1 MIFGEVPVAGAHGL
15 ILAHSVRLPGGAF
28 KKGRVL
34 SADDIAVL
42 RQAGIETVSGARLEA
57 DDVGEDEAAE
67 TVARAVCG
75 PGVALGAAF
84 TGRCNVFA
92 EGHGLAVI
100 DSARVDRLNHLD
112 EAMTLGTVAPFALV
126 EPGQMVATVKVIPF
140 AASRVVVDR
149 CVAIAAQGGPML
161 RLAALEAR
169 TVGLIQTRLPGT
181 RESVL
186 DSTTGAVAT
195 RLARLDGA
203 LAAEVRCVHSS
214 AEVAEAVGQLHG
226 RGCDTILIAG
236 ASAIVDRRDVVPA
249 AIVAAGGAIDHFG
262 MPVDPG
268 NLLLL
273 ARLGEA
279 RVLGLPGCARSLKL
293 NGFDWVLHR
302 IFAGV
307 EVTASDIM
315 RMGAGGLLM
324 EIPSRP
330 LPRRAAS
337 PRSGARREETAPAA
351 AARPRIGAV
360 VLAAGQSRRMGALN
374 KLLIEVD
381 GEPMVR
387 RVAAAAL
394 ASKAEPVVVVT
405 GHEAERVQAAL
416 GGLDVVV
423 AHNPDFAEGMS
434 TSLDCGLQALDASI
448 DPGLDPGLD
457 GAVVCLGDMPRTSAA
472 LIDRLIAGFNPLEGR
487 AIGVPTWRGKRG
499 NPVLW
504 AARYFGEMRSLS
516 GDVGARHLIGDHADA
531 VYEIESPDRSVTIDV
546 DTPEALDALGRAA
559 AR

>member
-1 MIFGEVPVAGAHGL
+1 MPVADAEGL
-15 ILAHSVRLPGGAF
+15 ILAHSVRLPGRAF
-28 KKGRVL
+28 KKGHVL

-42 RQAGIETVSGARLEA
+42 LAAKIESVSGARLEA

-67 TVARAVCG
+67 TVARALCG
-75 PGVALGAAF
+75 PGLALGAAF

-100 DSARVDRLNHLD
+100 DDARVDRLNLLD
-112 EAMTLGTVAPFALV
+112 EAMTLGTVAPYALV

-140 AASRVVVDR
+140 AAPRRIVER
-149 CVAIAAQGGPML
+149 CVEIATEGGPML
-161 RLAALEAR
+161 RLAPLRAR
-169 TVGLIQTRLPGT
+169 TVGLIQTRLPGI

-203 LAAEVRCVHSS
+203 LAAEVRCAHRC
-214 AEVAEAVGQLHG
+214 AEVREAVGALRG

-249 AIVAAGGAIDHFG
+249 AIVEAGGAIDHFG

-293 NGFDWVLHR
+293 NGFDWVLQR
-302 IFAGV
+302 VFAGV

-330 LPRRAAS
+330 LPRGRAS
-337 PRSGARREETAPAA
+337 PRSGARKAEAAPADVQ
-351 AARPRIGAV
+351 PRVGAL

-387 RVAAAAL
+387 RVASAAI
-394 ASKAEPVVVVT
+394 ASRAAPVVVVT
-405 GHEAERVQAAL
+405 GHEAERIREAL
-416 GGLDVVV
+416 AGLDVVFV
-423 AHNPDFAEGMS
+423 HNPDYAEGMS
-434 TSLDCGLQALDASI
+434 SSLDCGLQGLDVALDGTI
-448 DPGLDPGLD
+448 DGALGGGLD
-457 GAVVCLGDMPRTSAA
+457 GAAICLGDMPRTSAV
-472 LIDRLIAGFNPLEGR
+472 LIDRLIEGFNPLEGR
-487 AIGVPTWRGKRG
+487 AIGVPTYRGKRG

-504 AARYFGEMRSLS
+504 AARYFGEIRSLS

-546 DTPEALDALGRAA
+546 DTPEALHDLDHAA

>member
-1 MIFGEVPVAGAHGL
+1 MIFGDVPVADAEGL

-34 SADDIAVL
+34 SAEDIQVL
-42 RQAGIETVSGARLEA
+42 LTAQIETVSGARLEP

-67 TVARAVCG
+67 AVARAVTG
-75 PGVALGAAF
+75 PGLTLGNAF
-84 TGRCNVFA
+84 TGRCNIFA

-100 DSARVDRLNHLD
+100 DDGRVDRLNLLD
-112 EAMTLGTVAPFALV
+112 EAMTLGTVAPHALA
-126 EPGQMVATVKVIPF
+126 EAGQMVATVKVIPF
-140 AASRVVVDR
+140 AASRAVVER
-149 CVAIAAQGGPML
+149 CVEIAQEGGPML
-161 RLAALEAR
+161 RLAPLKAR
-169 TVGLIQTRLPGT
+169 TVGLIQTRLPGM

-195 RLARLDGA
+195 RLAQLDGA
-203 LAAEVRCVHSS
+203 LAAEVRCAHSR

-226 RGCDTILIAG
+226 RGCDIILIAG

-249 AIVAAGGAIDHFG
+249 AVVEAGGAIDHFG

-293 NGFDWVLHR
+293 NGFDWVLQR
-302 IFAGV
+302 IFADV

-330 LPRRAAS
+330 LPRNRAS
-337 PRSGARREETAPAA
+337 PRS
-351 AARPRIGAV
+351 AARTHESVSPASPPRIAAV

-381 GEPMVR
+381 GESMVR

-394 ASKAEPVVVVT
+394 ASKAAPAVVVT
-405 GHEAERVQAAL
+405 GHQAERVRAAL
-416 GGLDVVV
+416 DGLDLTF
-423 AHNPDFAEGMS
+423 AHNPDYAEGMS
-434 TSLDCGLQALDASI
+434 SSLLCGIEALD
-448 DPGLDPGLD
+448 PPLD

-487 AIGVPTWRGKRG
+487 AIGVPTYRGKRG

-504 AARYFGEMRSLS
+504 AARYFGEIRNLS
-516 GDVGARHLIGDHADA
+516 GDVGARHLIGNHADA
-531 VYEIESPDRSVTIDV
+531 VYEIESPDHSVTIDV

>member
-1 MIFGEVPVAGAHGL
+1 MIFGEIPVAEAEGL
-15 ILAHSVRLPGGAF
+15 ILAHSVRLPGRAF
-28 KKGRVL
+28 KKGHVL
-34 SADDIAVL
+34 TADDIQVL
-42 RQAGIETVSGARLEA
+42 LAAEIETVSGARLEA

-67 TVARAVCG
+67 TVARAVLG
-75 PGVALGAAF
+75 PGLALGDAF

-92 EGHGLAVI
+92 EAHGLAVI
-100 DSARVDRLNHLD
+100 DSARVDRLNLLD

-140 AASRVVVDR
+140 AASRDVVER
-149 CVAIAAQGGPML
+149 CVAIAADGGPVL
-161 RLAALEAR
+161 RLAPLGAR
-169 TVGLIQTRLPGT
+169 TIGLIQTRLPGT

-195 RLARLDGA
+195 RLTRLDGA
-203 LAAEVRCVHSS
+203 LAAEVRCAHDR
-214 AEVAEAVGQLHG
+214 AEVADAVGQLHG

-249 AIVAAGGAIDHFG
+249 AIVEAGGAIDHFG

-279 RVLGLPGCARSLKL
+279 HVLGLPGCARSLKL
-293 NGFDWVLHR
+293 NGFDWVLQR

-307 EVTASDIM
+307 EVTAADIM

-330 LPRRAAS
+330 QPRRAAS
-337 PRSGARREETAPAA
+337 PRSSARAGEAVPAVA
-351 AARPRIGAV
+351 TPPRIGAV

-374 KLLIEVD
+374 KLLVEVD

-394 ASKAEPVVVVT
+394 ASRSTPVVVVT
-405 GHEAERVQAAL
+405 GHEAGRIEAAL
-416 GGLDVVV
+416 AGLDVEF
-423 AHNPDFAEGMS
+423 AHNPDHAEGMS
-434 TSLDCGLQALDASI
+434 SSLERGIEA
-448 DPGLDPGLD
+448 LDPGLD
-457 GAVVCLGDMPRTSAA
+457 GAVICLGDMPRTSAA

-504 AARYFGEMRSLS
+504 AARYFAEIRRLS

-531 VYEIESPDRSVTIDV
+531 VYEIESPDHSVTIDV

>member
-1 MIFGEVPVAGAHGL
+1 MIFGEVPVADAEGL
-15 ILAHSVRLPGGAF
+15 ILAHSVRLPCGAF

-34 SADDIAVL
+34 SAEDIRVL
-42 RQAGIETVSGARLEA
+42 LAAKIETVSGARLEA
-57 DDVGEDEAAE
+57 CDVAEDEAAE

-75 PGVALGAAF
+75 PGLRLGDAF
-84 TGRCNVFA
+84 TGRCNIFA
-92 EGHGLAVI
+92 DGHGLAVI
-100 DSARVDRLNHLD
+100 DDARVDRLNLLD
-112 EAMTLGTVAPFALV
+112 EAMTLGTVAPHALV
-126 EPGQMVATVKVIPF
+126 EAGQMVATVKVIPF
-140 AASRVVVDR
+140 AAARAVVER
-149 CVAIAAQGGPML
+149 CVEIAADGGPML
-161 RLAALEAR
+161 RLAPLEAR

-195 RLARLDGA
+195 RLSRLDGA
-203 LAAEVRCVHSS
+203 LAAEVRCAHSR
-214 AEVAEAVGQLHG
+214 AEVADAVGQLHG
-226 RGCDTILIAG
+226 RGCDVILIAG

-249 AIVAAGGAIDHFG
+249 AVVEAGGAIDHFG

-279 RVLGLPGCARSLKL
+279 SVLGLPGCARSLKL
-293 NGFDWVLHR
+293 NGFDWVLQR

-307 EVTASDIM
+307 EVTAADIM

-330 LPRRAAS
+330 QPRNRAS
-337 PRSGARREETAPAA
+337 PRSTAREGEAVSPASP
-351 AARPRIGAV
+351 PRIAAV
-360 VLAAGQSRRMGALN
+360 VLAAGQSRRMGTVN

-394 ASKAEPVVVVT
+394 ASKAAPVVVVT
-405 GHEAERVQAAL
+405 GHEAARVRAAL
-416 GGLDVVV
+416 DGLDVTF
-423 AHNPDFAEGMS
+423 AHNPDYAEGMS
-434 TSLDCGLQALDASI
+434 SSLLCGVEALDT
-448 DPGLDPGLD
+448 GLD

-504 AARYFGEMRSLS
+504 AARYFGEIRTLS

-531 VYEIESPDRSVTIDV
+531 VYEIESPDHSVTIDV

>member
-1 MIFGEVPVAGAHGL
+1 MIFGEIPVAEAEGL
-15 ILAHSVRLPGGAF
+15 ILAHSVRLPGRAF
-28 KKGRVL
+28 KKGHVL
-34 SADDIAVL
+34 TADDIQVL
-42 RQAGIETVSGARLEA
+42 LAANIETVSGARLEP

-75 PGVALGAAF
+75 PGLALGDAF

-92 EGHGLAVI
+92 EGHGLAAI
-100 DSARVDRLNHLD
+100 DSARVDSLNLLD
-112 EAMTLGTVAPFALV
+112 EAMTLGTVAPFAAV

-140 AASRVVVDR
+140 AASRGTVAR
-149 CVAIAAQGGPML
+149 CVEIAAQGGPVL
-161 RLAALEAR
+161 RLAPLEAR

-203 LAAEVRCVHSS
+203 LAAEVRCAHNR

-249 AIVAAGGAIDHFG
+249 AIVEAGGTIDHFG

-293 NGFDWVLHR
+293 NGFDWVLQR

-307 EVTASDIM
+307 EVTAADIM

-330 LPRRAAS
+330 LPRSRAS
-337 PRSGARREETAPAA
+337 PRS
-351 AARPRIGAV
+351 AARTDEAAPSASPPRVAAV

-381 GEPMVR
+381 GVPMVR
-387 RVAAAAL
+387 RVASAAL
-394 ASKAEPVVVVT
+394 ASKAQPVVVVT

-416 GGLDVVV
+416 AGLDVTIV
-423 AHNPDFAEGMS
+423 HNPDYAEGMS
-434 TSLDCGLQALDASI
+434 SSLEHGLQALDSAI
-448 DPGLDPGLD
+448 APTLD
-457 GAVVCLGDMPRTSAA
+457 GAVICLGDMPRTSAG
-472 LIDRLIAGFNPLEGR
+472 LIDRLIAGFNLHEGR

-504 AARYFGEMRSLS
+504 AARYFGEMRNLS

-531 VYEIESPDRSVTIDV
+531 VYEIESPDHSVTIDV
-546 DTPEALDALGRAA
+546 DTPEALDALGQAA

>member
-1 MIFGEVPVAGAHGL
+1 MIFGEVPVAGAEGL
-15 ILAHSVRLPGGAF
+15 ILAHSVRLPGRAF
-28 KKGRVL
+28 KKGHVL
-34 SADDIAVL
+34 TADDIQVL
-42 RQAGIETVSGARLEA
+42 LAAKIEAVSGARLEA
-57 DDVGEDEAAE
+57 DDVGEDEAALA
-67 TVARAVCG
+67 VARAVCG
-75 PGVALGAAF
+75 PGLALGKAF

-100 DSARVDRLNHLD
+100 DSARVDRLNLLD
-112 EAMTLGTVAPFALV
+112 EAMTLGTVPPFAPV
-126 EPGQMVATVKVIPF
+126 EAGQMVATVKVIPF
-140 AASRVVVDR
+140 AASRGVVDR
-149 CVAIAAQGGPML
+149 CIAIAEEGGPML
-161 RLAALEAR
+161 QLAPLEAR
-169 TVGLIQTRLPGT
+169 RVGLIQTRLPGT

-195 RLARLDGA
+195 RLARLDA
-203 LAAEVRCVHSS
+203 SLAAEVRCAHSRG
-214 AEVAEAVGQLHG
+214 EVAEAVGQLHG

-249 AIVAAGGAIDHFG
+249 AIVEAGGAIDHFG

-293 NGFDWVLHR
+293 NGFDWVLQR

-307 EVTASDIM
+307 EVTAADIM

-330 LPRRAAS
+330 LPRSRAS
-337 PRSGARREETAPAA
+337 PRSGARTGAGEAAPAA
-351 AARPRIGAV
+351 AAQPRIGAV
-360 VLAAGQSRRMGALN
+360 VLAAGQSRRMGTLN

-394 ASKAEPVVVVT
+394 ASRAEPVVVVT
-405 GHEAERVQAAL
+405 GHEAKRVEAAL
-416 GGLDVVV
+416 DGLDVVV
-423 AHNPDFAEGMS
+423 VHNPDFAEGMS
-434 TSLDCGLQALDASI
+434 SSLEHGLQALDS
-448 DPGLDPGLD
+448 GLD
-457 GAVVCLGDMPRTSAA
+457 GALICLGDMPRTSAA
-472 LIDRLIAGFNPLEGR
+472 LIDRLISGFNPLEGR

-504 AARYFGEMRSLS
+504 AARYFGEMQALS

-531 VYEIESPDRSVTIDV
+531 VYEVESPDHSVTIDV
-546 DTPEALDALGRAA
+546 DTPEALDALGHAA

>member
-1 MIFGEVPVAGAHGL
+1 MIFGDVPAAEAQGL
-15 ILAHSVRLPGGAF
+15 ILAHSVRLPGRAF

-34 SADDIAVL
+34 SAEDIAVL
-42 RQAGIETVSGARLEA
+42 LEAKIETVSGARLEP

-75 PGVALGAAF
+75 PGLTLGDAF
-84 TGRCNVFA
+84 TGRCNIFA
-92 EGHGLAVI
+92 EAHGLAAI
-100 DSARVDRLNHLD
+100 DDARVDRLNLLG
-112 EAMTLGTVAPFALV
+112 EAMTLGTVAPHALV
-126 EPGQMVATVKVIPF
+126 EAGQMVATVKVIPF
-140 AASRVVVDR
+140 AASRAVVER
-149 CVAIAAQGGPML
+149 CVEIAEESGPML
-161 RLAALEAR
+161 RLATLKAR
-169 TVGLIQTRLPGT
+169 TVGLIQTRLPGM

-195 RLARLDGA
+195 RLSRLDGS
-203 LAAEVRCVHSS
+203 LAAEVRCAHSRT
-214 AEVAEAVGQLHG
+214 EVADAVGQLHG
-226 RGCDTILIAG
+226 RGCDVILIAG

-249 AIVAAGGAIDHFG
+249 AVVEAGGAIDHFG

-273 ARLGEA
+273 ARLGESH
-279 RVLGLPGCARSLKL
+279 VLGLPGCARSLKL
-293 NGFDWVLHR
+293 NGFDWVLQR

-330 LPRRAAS
+330 LPRNRAS
-337 PRSGARREETAPAA
+337 PRSAARTDEAVAPATP
-351 AARPRIGAV
+351 PRIAAV
-360 VLAAGQSRRMGALN
+360 VLAAGQSRRMGTLN

-381 GEPMVR
+381 GVPMVR

-394 ASKAEPVVVVT
+394 ASKAAPVVVVT
-405 GHEAERVQAAL
+405 GHEAERVRAAL
-416 GGLDVVV
+416 DGLDVAF
-423 AHNPDFAEGMS
+423 AHNSEFAEGMS
-434 TSLDCGLQALDASI
+434 SSLHCGVEALDPAI
-448 DPGLDPGLD
+448 D

-472 LIDRLIAGFNPLEGR
+472 LIDRLIADFNPLEGR
-487 AIGVPTWRGKRG
+487 AIGVPTYRGKRG

-504 AARYFGEMRSLS
+504 AARFFGEMRNLS

-531 VYEIESPDRSVTIDV
+531 VYEVESPDHSVTIDV

>member
-1 MIFGEVPVAGAHGL
+1 MIFGDVPVAEAQGL
-15 ILAHSVRLPGGAF
+15 ILAHSVRLPGRAF

-34 SADDIAVL
+34 SAEDIAVL
-42 RQAGIETVSGARLEA
+42 LEAKIETVSGARLEPE
-57 DDVGEDEAAE
+57 DVGEDEAAE

-75 PGVALGAAF
+75 PGLTLGDAF
-84 TGRCNVFA
+84 TGRCNIFA
-92 EGHGLAVI
+92 EAHGLAAI
-100 DSARVDRLNHLD
+100 DDARVDRLNLLD
-112 EAMTLGTVAPFALV
+112 EAMTLGTVAPHALV
-126 EPGQMVATVKVIPF
+126 EAGQMVATIKVIPF
-140 AASRVVVDR
+140 AASRRVVEH
-149 CVAIAAQGGPML
+149 CVEIAEEGGPIL
-161 RLAALEAR
+161 RLATLKAR
-169 TVGLIQTRLPGT
+169 TVGLIQTRLPGM

-195 RLARLDGA
+195 RLSRLDGS
-203 LAAEVRCVHSS
+203 LAAEVRCAHSRT
-214 AEVAEAVGQLHG
+214 EVADAVGQLHG
-226 RGCDTILIAG
+226 KGCDVILIAG

-249 AIVAAGGAIDHFG
+249 AVVAAGGAIDHFG

-273 ARLGEA
+273 ARLGESH
-279 RVLGLPGCARSLKL
+279 VLGLPGCARSLKL
-293 NGFDWVLHR
+293 NGFDWVLQR

-330 LPRRAAS
+330 LPRNRAS
-337 PRSGARREETAPAA
+337 PRSAGRTDEAVAPATP
-351 AARPRIGAV
+351 PRIAAV
-360 VLAAGQSRRMGALN
+360 VLAAGQSRRMGTLN

-381 GEPMVR
+381 GVPMVR

-394 ASKAEPVVVVT
+394 ASKAAPVVVVT
-405 GHEAERVQAAL
+405 GHEAERVRAAL
-416 GGLDVVV
+416 DGLDVAF
-423 AHNPDFAEGMS
+423 AHNSDFAEGMS
-434 TSLDCGLQALDASI
+434 SSLHCGVEALDSERA
-448 DPGLDPGLD
+448 PGID

-472 LIDRLIAGFNPLEGR
+472 LIDRLIADFNPPEGH
-487 AIGVPTWRGKRG
+487 AIGVPTYRGKRG

-504 AARYFGEMRSLS
+504 AARFFGEMRNLS

-531 VYEIESPDRSVTIDV
+531 VYEVESPDHSVTIDV

>member
-1 MIFGEVPVAGAHGL
+1 MIFGEVPVAGAQGL
-15 ILAHSVRLPGGAF
+15 ILAHGVRLPGGAF

-42 RQAGIETVSGARLEA
+42 HEAGIETVSGARLEA

-67 TVARAVCG
+67 TVARAACG

-92 EGHGLAVI
+92 DSHGLAVI
-100 DSARVDRLNHLD
+100 DSARVDRLNLLD

-140 AASRVVVDR
+140 AASRGVVER

-203 LAAEVRCVHSS
+203 LAAEVRCAHSS
-214 AEVAEAVGQLHG
+214 AEVGDAVGQLRG

-307 EVTASDIM
+307 EVTAADIM

-337 PRSGARREETAPAA
+337 PRSGARRDETARPA
-351 AARPRIGAV
+351 AARPRIGAL

-394 ASKAEPVVVVT
+394 ASQAEPVVVVT
-405 GHEAERVQAAL
+405 GHEAERVQEAL
-416 GGLDVVV
+416 AGLDVAV

-434 TSLDCGLQALDASI
+434 TSLDCGLQALD
-448 DPGLDPGLD
+448 PTPD

-516 GDVGARHLIGDHADA
+516 GDVGARHLIGDHSDA

>member
-1 MIFGEVPVAGAHGL
+1 MIFGDVPAAEAQGL
-15 ILAHSVRLPGGAF
+15 ILAHSVRLPGRAF

-34 SADDIAVL
+34 SAEDIAVL
-42 RQAGIETVSGARLEA
+42 LEAKIETVSGARLEP

-75 PGVALGAAF
+75 PGLTLGDAF
-84 TGRCNVFA
+84 TGRCNIFA
-92 EGHGLAVI
+92 EAHGLAAI
-100 DSARVDRLNHLD
+100 DDARVDRLNLLD
-112 EAMTLGTVAPFALV
+112 EAMTLGTVAPHALV
-126 EPGQMVATVKVIPF
+126 EAGQMVATIKVIPF
-140 AASRVVVDR
+140 AASRRVVEH
-149 CVAIAAQGGPML
+149 CVEIAEEGGPIL
-161 RLAALEAR
+161 RLATLKAR
-169 TVGLIQTRLPGT
+169 TVGLIQTRLPGM

-195 RLARLDGA
+195 RLFRLDGS
-203 LAAEVRCVHSS
+203 LAAEVRCAHSRT
-214 AEVAEAVGQLHG
+214 EVADAVGQLHG
-226 RGCDTILIAG
+226 RGCDVILIAG

-249 AIVAAGGAIDHFG
+249 AVVEAGGAIDHFG

-273 ARLGEA
+273 ARLGESH
-279 RVLGLPGCARSLKL
+279 VLGLPGCARSLKL
-293 NGFDWVLHR
+293 NGFDWVLQR

-330 LPRRAAS
+330 LPRGRAS
-337 PRSGARREETAPAA
+337 PRSTARTDEAVPPASP
-351 AARPRIGAV
+351 PRIAAV
-360 VLAAGQSRRMGALN
+360 VLAAGQSRRMGTLN

-381 GEPMVR
+381 GVPMVR

-394 ASKAEPVVVVT
+394 ASKAAPVVVVT
-405 GHEAERVQAAL
+405 GHEAERVRAAL
-416 GGLDVVV
+416 AGLDVAF
-423 AHNPDFAEGMS
+423 AHNSDFAEGMS
-434 TSLDCGLQALDASI
+434 SSLHCGVEALDPAI
-448 DPGLDPGLD
+448 D

-472 LIDRLIAGFNPLEGR
+472 LIDRLIADFNPLEGR
-487 AIGVPTWRGKRG
+487 AIGVPTYRGKRG

-504 AARYFGEMRSLS
+504 AARFFGEMRNLS

-531 VYEIESPDRSVTIDV
+531 VYEVESPDHSVTIDV

>member
-1 MIFGEVPVAGAHGL
+1 MIFGDVRVAEAEGL
-15 ILAHSVRLPGGAF
+15 ILAHSVRLPGRAF

-34 SADDIAVL
+34 TADDIAVL
-42 RQAGIETVSGARLEA
+42 LAEKIETVSGARLEA
-57 DDVGEDEAAE
+57 GDVGEDEAAE

-75 PGVALGAAF
+75 PGLTLGDAF

-92 EGHGLAVI
+92 AFRGLAAI
-100 DSARVDRLNHLD
+100 DGVRVDRLNLLD

-140 AASRVVVDR
+140 AAPRAVVER
-149 CVAIAAQGGPML
+149 CVEIAERGGPML
-161 RLAALEAR
+161 RLAPLEAR

-203 LAAEVRCVHSS
+203 LAAEVRCAHSR
-214 AEVAEAVGQLHG
+214 AEVVEAVGQLHG
-226 RGCDTILIAG
+226 RGCDTILVAG

-249 AIVAAGGAIDHFG
+249 AIVEAGGAIDHFG

-293 NGFDWVLHR
+293 NGFDWVLQR

-330 LPRRAAS
+330 LPRGRAS
-337 PRSGARREETAPAA
+337 PRGGARTGEAAPTAGA
-351 AARPRIGAV
+351 PRVGAL

-394 ASKAEPVVVVT
+394 ASRARPVIVVT
-405 GHEAERVQAAL
+405 GHEAERIRAAL
-416 GGLDVVV
+416 VGFDVVFV
-423 AHNPDFAEGMS
+423 HNPDYAEGMS
-434 TSLDCGLQALDASI
+434 TSLDCGLQALD
-448 DPGLDPGLD
+448 PVLD
-457 GAVVCLGDMPRTSAA
+457 GAVICLGDMPRTSAV
-472 LIDRLIAGFNPLEGR
+472 LIDRLIAGFSPLEGR
-487 AIGVPTWRGKRG
+487 NVGVPTYRGKRG

-504 AARYFGEMRSLS
+504 AARYFGEMRRLS

-531 VYEIESPDRSVTIDV
+531 VYEIESPDHSVTIDV
-546 DTPEALDALGRAA
+546 NTPEALDALGRAA

>member
-1 MIFGEVPVAGAHGL
+1 MIFGDVPVAEAEGL
-15 ILAHSVRLPGGAF
+15 ILAHGVRLPGGAF

-34 SADDIAVL
+34 SADDIRVL
-42 RQAGIETVSGARLEA
+42 QGAKIETVSGARLEA
-57 DDVGEDEAAE
+57 GDVGEDEAAE

-75 PGVALGAAF
+75 PGLTLGDAF
-84 TGRCNVFA
+84 TGRCNIFA

-100 DSARVDRLNHLD
+100 DSARVDRLNLLD
-112 EAMTLGTVAPFALV
+112 EAMTLGTVAPHTLV
-126 EPGQMVATVKVIPF
+126 EAGKMVATVKVIPF
-140 AASRVVVDR
+140 AASRAVVER
-149 CVAIAAQGGPML
+149 CVGIATDGGPML
-161 RLAALEAR
+161 RLAPLEAR

-195 RLARLDGA
+195 RLSRLDGA
-203 LAAEVRCVHSS
+203 LAAEVRCAHDR
-214 AEVAEAVGQLHG
+214 AEVADAVGQLHG
-226 RGCDTILIAG
+226 RGCDVILIAG

-249 AIVAAGGAIDHFG
+249 AVVEAGGAIDHFG

-273 ARLGEA
+273 GRLGEA

-293 NGFDWVLHR
+293 NGFDWVLQR

-307 EVTASDIM
+307 HVTASDIM

-330 LPRRAAS
+330 LPRGRAS
-337 PRSGARREETAPAA
+337 PRSAARADDAVAPAGP
-351 AARPRIGAV
+351 PRIAAV

-405 GHEAERVQAAL
+405 GHEAERVRAAL
-416 GGLDVVV
+416 AGLDVTF
-423 AHNPDFAEGMS
+423 AHNPDYAEGMS
-434 TSLDCGLQALDASI
+434 SSLQRGVEALDPARA
-448 DPGLDPGLD
+448 PALD
-457 GAVVCLGDMPRTSAA
+457 GAVVCLGDMPRTSAE

-487 AIGVPTWRGKRG
+487 AVGVPTWRGKRG

-504 AARYFGEMRSLS
+504 AARYFGEIRNLS

-531 VYEIESPDRSVTIDV
+531 VYEVESPDRSVTIDV
-546 DTPEALDALGRAA
+546 DTPEALDALRPAA

>member
-1 MIFGEVPVAGAHGL
+1 MIFGEAPVAQAQGL
-15 ILAHSVRLPGGAF
+15 ILAHSVRLPGRAF
-28 KKGRVL
+28 KKGHVL
-34 SADDIAVL
+34 SADDIQVL
-42 RQAGIETVSGARLEA
+42 LAANIETVSGARLEA
-57 DDVGEDEAAE
+57 DDVGEDEAALA
-67 TVARAVCG
+67 VARAVCG
-75 PGVALGAAF
+75 PGLALGEAF

-92 EGHGLAVI
+92 ESHGLAVI
-100 DSARVDRLNHLD
+100 DDARVDRLNLLD
-112 EAMTLGTVAPFALV
+112 EAMTLGTVPPFAPV
-126 EPGQMVATVKVIPF
+126 KAGQMVATVKVIPF
-140 AASRVVVDR
+140 AASRGVVDR
-149 CVAIAAQGGPML
+149 CVAIAEEGGPML
-161 RLAALEAR
+161 RLAPLEAR

-195 RLARLDGA
+195 RLARLDGS
-203 LAAEVRCVHSS
+203 LAAEVRCAHNRG
-214 AEVAEAVGQLHG
+214 EVAEAVGHLHR

-249 AIVAAGGAIDHFG
+249 AIVEVGGAIDHFG

-273 ARLGEA
+273 ARLGAA

-293 NGFDWVLHR
+293 NGFDWVLQR

-307 EVTASDIM
+307 EVTAADIM

-330 LPRRAAS
+330 LPRSRAS
-337 PRSGARREETAPAA
+337 PRSGARAGAGEATHAATAQL
-351 AARPRIGAV
+351 RIGAM
-360 VLAAGQSRRMGALN
+360 VLAAGQSRRMGTLN

-387 RVAAAAL
+387 RVATAAI
-394 ASKAEPVVVVT
+394 ASRAEPVVVVT
-405 GHEAERVQAAL
+405 GHEAERVEAAL
-416 GGLDVVV
+416 AGLDVVIV
-423 AHNPDFAEGMS
+423 HNPDFAEGMS
-434 TSLDCGLQALDASI
+434 SSLHCGLQALDGRSE
-448 DPGLDPGLD
+448 GGLD
-457 GAVVCLGDMPRTSAA
+457 GALICLGDMPRTSAA

-504 AARYFGEMRSLS
+504 AARYFGEMQALS
-516 GDVGARHLIGDHADA
+516 GDVGARHLIGDHSDA
-531 VYEIESPDRSVTIDV
+531 MYEVESPDHSVTIDV